1 MKMQKIKFR
10 VWDKVNN
17 RMMMPEKFATI
28 RPVID
33 FNGNLKEG
41 NMKLFCR
48 HEWEYKKKPDK
59 VVLVQ
64 CRKCGKTEFHSKNKK
79 YIFTKIVDRTY
90 CWCPKC
96 NNDLVRD
103 SFLSEKDGVVHYKCS
118 WCGHESMWHFT
129 KAPIP
134 ILLKND

>member
-1 MKMQKIKFR
+1 MKI
-10 VWDKVNN
+10 
-17 RMMMPEKFATI
+17 
-28 RPVID
+28 
-33 FNGNLKEG
+33 
-41 NMKLFCR
+41 FCR

-59 VVLVQ
+59 VILVQ

-103 SFLSEKDGVVHYKCS
+103 SFLYEKDGVVHYKCS

>member
-1 MKMQKIKFR
+1 
-10 VWDKVNN
+10 
-17 RMMMPEKFATI
+17 
-28 RPVID
+28 
-33 FNGNLKEG
+33 
-41 NMKLFCR
+41 MKLFCR

-79 YIFTKIVDRTY
+79 YIFSKLVNRTY

-96 NNDLVRD
+96 KNDLVRD
-103 SFLSEKDGVVHYKCS
+103 SFVSEKDGVVHYKCS

-129 KAPIP
+129 IAPIP